1 MAIPNTDV
9 QVYGSHATEL
19 CLPWSDIDLVVNL
32 PAGLQASYQ
41 SRSKLEE
48 VQFKMK
54 EHQEFVKET
63 ILVKAAIPVLKLV
76 CQDKEF
82 GGFNVDI
89 TIQDERH
96 NGLRC
101 VSLVKTFLQQYQ
113 SLKPMVLMLK
123 ELLKN
128 SNQNDPYK
136 GGLSSYGLT
145 LLCISHLEK
154 RQPSPLGE
162 TLLSFLYDY
171 SFIYNTEIDQI

>member
-32 PAGLQASYQ
+32 PAGHQASYQ

-76 CQDKEF
+76 C
-82 GGFNVDI
+82 
-89 TIQDERH
+89 
-96 NGLRC
+96 
-101 VSLVKTFLQQYQ
+101 
-113 SLKPMVLMLK
+113 
-123 ELLKN
+123 
-128 SNQNDPYK
+128 
-136 GGLSSYGLT
+136 
-145 LLCISHLEK
+145 
-154 RQPSPLGE
+154 
-162 TLLSFLYDY
+162 
-171 SFIYNTEIDQI
+171 